1 MSEDFMEVT
10 YDKFLFTV
18 KHDYLYHPEESWAK
32 EDGDLITVGVT
43 DFFQKTAGDV
53 AFIELPEI
61 GTEVAMGGEAGV
73 IETIKIT
80 VSPISPV
87 SGLIKEVNTGLRD
100 NPQWVNND
108 PYGEGWLFKVVPSN
122 WEGEKK
128 DLMDA
133 DTYFPRMEGK
143 IREEM
148 AKT

>member
-18 KHDYLYHPEESWAK
+18 KHGYLYHPEECWAK
-32 EDGDLITVGVT
+32 EDGNLITVGVT

-61 GTEVAMGGEAGV
+61 GTEVTRGDEVGV

-80 VSPISPV
+80 FSPISPV
-87 SGLIKEVNTGLRD
+87 SGLIKEVNGGLGD

-122 WEGEKK
+122 WEADKK

-133 DTYFPRMEGK
+133 EAYFPRMEGK
-143 IREEM
+143 IKEEM
-148 AKT
+148 AKK

>member
-1 MSEDFMEVT
+1 MSDGFMEVT
-10 YDKFLFTV
+10 YDKFLFKV
-18 KHDYLYHPEESWAK
+18 KPDYLYHPEESWAK
-32 EDGDLITVGVT
+32 EEEDLITVGIT

-61 GTEVAMGGEAGV
+61 GTKVTRGDEVGV

-80 VSPISPV
+80 VSPISPL
-87 SGLIKEVNTGLRD
+87 SGSIKEVNSGLGD

-108 PYGEGWLFKVVPSN
+108 PYGDGWIFKVIPSN
-122 WEGEKK
+122 WEADKK

-133 DTYFPRMEGK
+133 ESYFPRMEGK